1 VSSKGKYPTPKKPAI
16 TRNRD
21 WRIPFLLALAES
33 GNVTA
38 ACSAAMVDK
47 TTAYERRQTDAE
59 FGRRWKEALS
69 EAADLL
75 ELEARRRA
83 EKGVDEPIV
92 YQGELAG
99 QWVDEGGNPC
109 QKGTPNAK
117 FMPLTIK
124 KYSDTLLIFL
134 LKGIRPKKYRETL
147 SVKHSGKIKHKHG
160 ATKSLLAKIKGDEK
174 ASEALSI
181 LASRMKQ
188 PNVN

>member
-1 VSSKGKYPTPKKPAI
+1 VKQFTNSTPKRAI

-21 WRIPFLLALAES
+21 WGQPFLLELAAT
-33 GNVTA
+33 GNVSA
-38 ACSAAMVDK
+38 ACSEACIDRV
-47 TTAYERRQTDAE
+47 TAYNRRRDDPVFRQRWQDA
-59 FGRRWKEALS
+59 LNQ
-69 EAADLL
+69 AADLL

-83 EKGVDEPIV
+83 EKGVDEPVI
-92 YQGELAG
+92 YQGTIAG
-99 QWVDEGGNPC
+99 QWLNEDGVVCKHDDPG
-109 QKGTPNAK
+109 AK
-117 FMPLTIK
+117 FIPITIK

-174 ASEALSI
+174 AAEALSV